1 MSVPFMWVDGNLT
14 LMIKNKA
21 YQVLPDH
28 VNYKM
33 ILDNLPSATEDELVD
48 LVDIQKCVSV
58 YSNGTVEVKDGK
70 VLYLGEEVNGGISKR
85 ILEFMS
91 KGLPFEPLV
100 NFLKNVMLNPSYQ
113 SQKELYDFL
122 EHKHLPITE
131 DGCFL
136 AYKAVR
142 SDFKDKYSN
151 TIDNSVGKVVEMLRA
166 KVDDNRAMGCSAG
179 LHVGHWIM

>member
-85 ILEFMS
+85 ILEFIS
-91 KGLPFEPLV
+91 KKATVLCDGQMFVFQEIIEF
-100 NFLKNVMLNPSYQ
+100 FLTL
-113 SQKELYDFL
+113 
-122 EHKHLPITE
+122 IT
-131 DGCFL
+131 
-136 AYKAVR
+136 R
-142 SDFKDKYSN
+142 
-151 TIDNSVGKVVEMLRA
+151 IQH
-166 KVDDNRAMGCSAG
+166 
-179 LHVGHWIM
+179 HVL